1 MDVSKFSHLI
11 IGRGWFLMKTYGGPK
26 LLSNRLINW
35 SKSKNNNSESSKSH
49 INLVLSGKPMK
60 EPIQRKNHYRRNS
73 YNNLLTKLLK
83 LDSLYVTSAN
93 VPLAIYNSGPKTL
106 EFLCTNILFKE
117 TSFAIIWTTKIN
129 NDLLLKN

>member
-26 LLSNRLINW
+26 LLRNRLINW

-49 INLVLSGKPMK
+49 INLVLKWK
-60 EPIQRKNHYRRNS
+60 TNEEPIQRKNHYRRNS

-93 VPLAIYNSGPKTL
+93 VPLAISTIVVQKHW
-106 EFLCTNILFKE
+106 NIISMHKHSLQRNL
-117 TSFAIIWTTKIN
+117 ICN
-129 NDLLLKN
+129 NMDYKNQQ